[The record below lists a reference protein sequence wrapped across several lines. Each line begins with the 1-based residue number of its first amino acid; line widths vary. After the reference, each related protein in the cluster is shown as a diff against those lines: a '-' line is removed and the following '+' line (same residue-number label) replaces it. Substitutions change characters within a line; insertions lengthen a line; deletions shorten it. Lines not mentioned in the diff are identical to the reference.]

1 MTSKF
6 MLHLLD
12 EITSLRKEKDSHIKI
27 IKKLKIKIANL
38 KLRKERWTCP
48 NG

>member
-1 MTSKF
+1 MPSKF

-12 EITSLRKEKDSHIKI
+12 EVTCLRKEKDIHIKV